1 MKYQSIVDI
10 NKNRVSRNI
19 FLNVKQCGKVII
31 KSYFYMF
38 VFPSKP
44 MLHITTHT
52 YTLVFLFLN
61 IKHKQ
66 DRLFYIVFFFYFTY
80 HFQDFSLLVCIDL

>member
-10 NKNRVSRNI
+10 NKNRASRNI
-19 FLNVKQCGKVII
+19 FLNVKQCGKVI

-66 DRLFYIVFFFYFTY
+66 DRLFYTVFIFFTLHIIFKIFLYQY
-80 HFQDFSLLVCIDL
+80 V